1 MSARETLVV
10 FDIDGTLLHSDG
22 AHNDLITVV
31 LARHGL
37 DATIKP
43 FGTYTHYTDWCVIDE
58 VHQAMFGA
66 PVSAQLLLELDAEYR
81 AALAEHLEG
90 VEVVEVAGAQRLVEE
105 LNALDGVRVAYAT
118 GSLRSMAALKL
129 SLIGVD
135 ADAEVLSSSSDHYS
149 RDALVRGAVAAIAER
164 AGHDRLDVVV
174 LGDGAWDEKTARQ
187 LGIPFVG
194 VTTGSHPFGEDAA
207 LVLSDFTA
215 LTAAELV
222 ALARP
227 WTDPGNR

>member
-1 MSARETLVV
+1 MSTRETLVV

-22 AHNDLITVV
+22 AHNELITVV

-58 VHQAMFGA
+58 VHQATHGEPVA
-66 PVSAQLLLELDAEYR
+66 PELLARLDVEYR
-81 AALAEHLEG
+81 EALEEHLDG
-90 VEVVEVAGAQRLVEE
+90 VEVAEVAGAQRLVEE
-105 LNALDGVRVAYAT
+105 LQGREGVHVAFAT

-135 ADAEVLSSSSDHYS
+135 AEREVLASASEHYS
-149 RDALVRGAVAAIAER
+149 RDALVRGAVTAVAER
-164 AGHDRLDVVV
+164 IGHDRLDVVI
-174 LGDGAWDEKTARQ
+174 LGDGAWDETTARQ

-194 VTTGSHPFGEDAA
+194 LTTGAHEFAEDAV
-207 LVLSDFTA
+207 LVVGDFTA
-215 LTAAELV
+215 TSAADLV

-227 WTDPGNR
+227 WSVDRS